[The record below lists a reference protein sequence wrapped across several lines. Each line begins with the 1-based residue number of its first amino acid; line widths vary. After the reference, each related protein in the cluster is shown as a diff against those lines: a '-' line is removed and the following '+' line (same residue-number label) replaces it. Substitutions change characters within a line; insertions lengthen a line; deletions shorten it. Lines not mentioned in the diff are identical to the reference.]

1 MSRANPLPEPPGPM
15 AGPPTLRR
23 SLSLPMLAL
32 YGLGTTIGAGIFV
45 LVGKVA
51 GLAGLQ
57 APLAFLLAAVMAAP
71 TALSFGELA
80 ARFPVSAGEA
90 AYVTHGFRLRFLPLA
105 VGLTVASAGLVSTAA
120 IAIGFAGYLGLFL
133 DLPAPVMTAALLLL
147 LGVLAIWGIVES
159 VTVAAL
165 LTVAE
170 IGALVLVIATGIDD
184 VVLQPARVADALLP
198 APGDL
203 LAMAPAIL
211 AGGVLAFYAFIGFED
226 MVNVAEEVR
235 DVERTLPRAILVT
248 LGATTLLYVL
258 VALVAVLI
266 AAPAELAAS
275 DAPLALVYERASGW
289 NPAPISLVAIFA
301 VANGALIQIIM
312 AARLATHPHAGGGDA
327 AGDRDRDG
335 SGAGAADRAPRRDHV
350 LPHADR
356 LRAGQW
362 RAARAQAPGGARSGR
377 GAGPALARAL
387 AGAGGRAR
395 PQSRI
400 HALPGRTVG
409 RPRRLLTGAH
419 AAARRTAGRSSSQRR
434 SPA

>member
-312 AARLATHPHAGGGDA
+312 AARVFYGLARLGGLPAGLAAVWQRTRTPVAATLLATAIAMVLALALPIVRLAEITSFLTLIVFALVNGALLALKRREARDPAGAPAPPWRVPWPVPA
-327 AGDRDRDG
+327 AGLVLSLG
-335 SGAGAADRAPRRDHV
+335 FTLYQAGR
-350 LPHADR
+350 
-356 LRAGQW
+356 W
-362 RAARAQAPGGARSGR
+362 GG
-377 GAGPALARAL
+377 L
-387 AGAGGRAR
+387 AGF
-395 PQSRI
+395 
-400 HALPGRTVG
+400 
-409 RPRRLLTGAH
+409 
-419 AAARRTAGRSSSQRR
+419 
-434 SPA
+434 